1 MSFPSVRMR
10 RLRRTSAL
18 RDMLNNVRLNPKE
31 LVYPIFVDQTAQTP
45 IPITAMPGVSRL
57 PLGAVADEVR
67 AAMEQD
73 VKAVLL
79 FGVPAKKDEVGSG
92 AYAAD
97 GVVQQAID
105 KLKGEFGDELVVI
118 GDVCLC
124 EYTSH
129 GHCGVIKDG
138 QVLNDDTVELL
149 QKTAVS
155 QAQAGADIVAPSA
168 MMDGQVGAIRDALD
182 DAGLDQTAIMGYSAK
197 YASSFYGPF
206 RDAAE
211 STPKFGNR
219 KSYQMGRVSVSEAMR
234 EIDLD
239 VNEGADIVM
248 VKPALAY
255 LDIIQAAKAEFDMP
269 LAAYNVSGEYSM
281 VKAAAQNGWI
291 DEKAAALE
299 ILGGIKRA
307 GADLIITYFAKEVKK
322 WLTEP

>member
-1 MSFPSVRMR
+1 
-10 RLRRTSAL
+10 
-18 RDMLNNVRLNPKE
+18 MLNNVRLNPKE

-79 FGVPAKKDEVGSG
+79 FGVPAKKDEMGSG

-219 KSYQMGRVSVSEAMR
+219 KSYQMVHGSVSEAIR

-239 VNEGADIVM
+239 INEGADIVM